1 MSTAHVDQSQLRL
14 THRNPENEAD
24 PIAYDDQGQWWFWDE
39 TWSYAHGP
47 YDDEAQAVQALAY
60 YADTL

>member
-14 THRNPENEAD
+14 TPRNPENEAD
-24 PIAYDDQGQWWFWDE
+24 PICTDDQGQWWFYDE

-47 YDDEAQAVQALAY
+47 YPDEATAVAQLNAY
-60 YADTL
+60 AATL